1 MCQAVGL
8 AYVVSWRC
16 NRVFSR
22 VVVMVMRWI
31 GGGFL
36 VLVVALCVGCKSGQH
51 SEQGVSTSAAR
62 DTAPAEPP
70 TTTPLESETRDEAS
84 KAREQPPLAAKIIE
98 EPGDAS
104 DFYYTV
110 VDARGEEV
118 NLPEQ
123 VRERVYNALYPA
135 LALKGRAVIY
145 DHGEALY
152 AHVFGSAE
160 EQQILALLPDATTLD
175 YHWVSPSGARVAVIQ
190 KTDEGKPRLDVIALD
205 QDGLGKALLQKE
217 LAPVPLIPCGSRC
230 SVAQAG
236 FEDEHT
242 FRYLVRGG
250 EQDPADPDSPLV
262 FERVVLP

>member
-1 MCQAVGL
+1 M
-8 AYVVSWRC
+8 
-16 NRVFSR
+16 
-22 VVVMVMRWI
+22 
-31 GGGFL
+31 
-36 VLVVALCVGCKSGQH
+36 
-51 SEQGVSTSAAR
+51 
-62 DTAPAEPP
+62 
-70 TTTPLESETRDEAS
+70 
-84 KAREQPPLAAKIIE
+84 
-98 EPGDAS
+98 
-104 DFYYTV
+104 
-110 VDARGEEV
+110 